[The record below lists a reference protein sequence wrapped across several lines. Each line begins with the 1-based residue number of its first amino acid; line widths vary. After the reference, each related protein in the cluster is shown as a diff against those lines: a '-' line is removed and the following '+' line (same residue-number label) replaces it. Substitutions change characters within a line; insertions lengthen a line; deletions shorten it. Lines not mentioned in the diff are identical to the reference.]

1 MHSVSDPCWAAA
13 TKHLTTRTLL
23 ELESE
28 AFGWRQNLSAS
39 LQRYYDD
46 EHAAYL
52 ATAPGL
58 EANIIQRWQ
67 AEYMPR
73 PGASWPSE
81 EDGKYWTRRNRK
93 KGFYGTLDHPLRVR
107 PDLVRDRDEL
117 SMSSEAYTR
126 RRWDFFL
133 PTGSVARMKGT
144 ACRDPTP
151 LVPRGHH
158 DDHKVVCRTKE
169 LTGRNCTVYSIGSNS
184 EWEFENALIKT
195 YPNCKVHTFD
205 CTSGPPQKDSDD
217 RTTQMAYGHYK
228 RGQLQFH
235 KICIGSAVSTTQF
248 GPFEQFGAV
257 MNKLGHKEV
266 SLLKLDAEGFEWE
279 ILPTIL
285 ESLSQVL
292 PNQILLEAH
301 YRAHMH
307 AKPSW
312 WRREMRAGEI
322 ALVSTSLFDSGYRVV
337 SGEVNV
343 GCPSCMNFGLMR
355 VHCLERCL

>member
-1 MHSVSDPCWAAA
+1 MRLMFLCVAFVESEPAVAAAEPTPAIQGPCERPRAYGHPNVRNPALYQKSIRSGAMPPTRPSWPPTRQMHSVSGMRQMHSVSDPCWAAA

-195 YPNCKVHTFD
+195 YPKCKVHTFD

-235 KICIGSAVSTTQF
+235 KIC
-248 GPFEQFGAV
+248 
-257 MNKLGHKEV
+257 
-266 SLLKLDAEGFEWE
+266 SLHHTVRP
-279 ILPTIL
+279 I
-285 ESLSQVL
+285 
-292 PNQILLEAH
+292 
-301 YRAHMH
+301 
-307 AKPSW
+307 
-312 WRREMRAGEI
+312 
-322 ALVSTSLFDSGYRVV
+322 
-337 SGEVNV
+337 
-343 GCPSCMNFGLMR
+343 
-355 VHCLERCL
+355 